1 MDIYVTGPR
10 AFALIRESRTGG
22 TARLQPAPGA
32 QAGTGTGQLPPAE
45 RLSIVAPKAFADIS
59 ERRPLDLTYADK
71 AERRRSRLV
80 RPHYGKAS
88 VPGSSSRLAVP
99 AGVLRS
105 AGLPSDLRIFADSP
119 AQAFL
124 NAAETLSRLQGTGSV
139 DHTSAVL
146 RLISLGSEL
155 CGSYSRDPLRPHG
168 ADVTY
173 KIAPASSAEEIR
185 SYLHLH
191 DRVRGIALAR
201 EAAAHLTDGLAS
213 PLECAFYYAIALQP
227 RLGGASFPKPLINKP
242 LVAPSPEEGAL
253 SDDFAFTHNS
263 RITPD
268 LQWPLSSLGIAVE
281 VDGFVFHSDKQAF
294 NTDRLRDQDCLQRG
308 YQVIH
313 VTHENLASV
322 ESLERILAL
331 LIDKAADRLPRS
343 RVANLRRNLANPKAS
358 ERRATLIAI
367 LG

>member
-22 TARLQPAPGA
+22 TARLQPASSA
-32 QAGTGTGQLPPAE
+32 RAGTGTGQMPPAE
-45 RLSIVAPKAFADIS
+45 RLSAVAPKAFADIS
-59 ERRPLDLTYADK
+59 ERRPLDLVFADK
-71 AERRRSRLV
+71 AERRRSKLI
-80 RPHYGKAS
+80 RPHYGDAS
-88 VPGSSSRLAVP
+88 APGSSSRLAIST
-99 AGVLRS
+99 GILRS
-105 AGLPSDLRIFADSP
+105 AGLPGDLRIFVDSP
-119 AQAFL
+119 AKAFL
-124 NAAETLSRLQGTGSV
+124 NAAEKLSRLQGSGKV
-139 DHTSAVL
+139 DHASAIL

-155 CGSYSRDPLRPHG
+155 CGSYSRDPLKPHG

-173 KIAPASSAEEIR
+173 KIAPASSAEEIKA
-185 SYLHLH
+185 YLHLH
-191 DRVRGIALAR
+191 DRARGIALAR
-201 EAAAHLTDGLAS
+201 EAAAHLADGLAS
-213 PLECAFYYAIALQP
+213 PLECAFYYALTLQP

-242 LVAPSPEEGAL
+242 LVETSPAEGVP
-253 SDDFAFTHNS
+253 SDDFSFSHNS

-294 NTDRLRDQDCLQRG
+294 NTDRLRDQDCAQRG

-313 VTHENLASV
+313 VTHANLASV